1 MNSFGGLRVY
11 PLQLLS
17 RIWSCKKDPFL
28 PPDESLSTK
37 NMHRLLDLK
46 YIILYCL
53 VLKYI
58 DYKF

>member
-1 MNSFGGLRVY
+1 MNSFDRSRVD

-17 RIWSCKKDPFL
+17 RIWSSEKDPFL

-46 YIILYCL
+46 YI
-53 VLKYI
+53 
-58 DYKF
+58 